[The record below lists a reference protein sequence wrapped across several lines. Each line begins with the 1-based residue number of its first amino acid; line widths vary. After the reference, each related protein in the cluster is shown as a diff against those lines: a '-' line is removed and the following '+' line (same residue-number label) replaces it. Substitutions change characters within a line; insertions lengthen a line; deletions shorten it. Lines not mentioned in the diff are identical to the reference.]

1 MTKNELINLT
11 LCVEVAQKNGHIPAD
26 AMVQIGVAYAK
37 AKQAIEGMED
47 GDILIVFSPKKN
59 ELPGESGEQSQPLP
73 ENEPEPK
80 AKKSK

>member
-26 AMVQIGVAYAK
+26 AMVQIGVAYAQ
-37 AKQAIEGMED
+37 AKQAIEGMEE

-59 ELPGESGEQSQPLP
+59 ELPGESEEPSQPNP
-73 ENEPEPK
+73 ESEQKPK
-80 AKKSK
+80 KGK